1 VVTVGNALAS
11 DFVKKVVVIAHICG
25 AVFVDTG
32 AVSLATTVEGTT
44 DRTTREEVVIG
55 VAVTRKWISG
65 ALGDGPLER

>member
-11 DFVKKVVVIAHICG
+11 DFVKKVVVTAHICG
-25 AVFVDTG
+25 AV
-32 AVSLATTVEGTT
+32 SLATIVEGTT
-44 DRTTREEVVIG
+44 DRTTREELVIG